1 MGEHGVSWEN
11 MENMENTE
19 NMEKMENVNHKTKNT
34 LFMNTLFVTQNIL
47 FAKQMTQKLYLF
59 YGIYVDGSKNHNI
72 RARGT

>member
-1 MGEHGVSWEN
+1 

-47 FAKQMTQKLYLF
+47 FAKQMTQKTLF
-59 YGIYVDGSKNHNI
+59 ILRHLCRRFEKS
-72 RARGT
+72 